1 MEVEE
6 YALTVL
12 AYKNSIIRI
21 CWLMEAVGLIGMIA
35 VGIFVYRGL
44 KIKSIGFGRD
54 KASLACCIMVVLTLF
69 MLFTAIFTANDV
81 SKCEQ
86 DIENSSY
93 EKYVGEISYTPRN
106 VRLCDIGLSL
116 QVSGGFSRMPR
127 GENYGRCVYSS
138 RSKVIV
144 DYQPLDR
151 P

>member
-69 MLFTAIFTANDV
+69 MLFTAIFTAMMFRNANRIL
-81 SKCEQ
+81 K
-86 DIENSSY
+86 IHHMRY
-93 EKYVGEISYTPRN
+93 MLEKYLI
-106 VRLCDIGLSL
+106 
-116 QVSGGFSRMPR
+116 
-127 GENYGRCVYSS
+127 
-138 RSKVIV
+138 
-144 DYQPLDR
+144 PLAM
-151 P
+151 